1 VASIVNEIESIYEYI
16 KQVFPTEKAHFQR
29 IPSEI
34 KANEISIRYLIGDS
48 TNETGYHYRLDHDF
62 QIVYFAKTEL
72 ECITKLS
79 EMERCLNAAMSI
91 PIKDSDRYMRIDSF
105 GNSQPFKTESGIYS
119 IIGILSVQTR
129 EARPQAEVPKVEEV
143 GITTYAGSDVAKWD
157 ILDGE
162 GTPENPIDGFTFDD
176 LEIGAYIFGKGVK

>member
-176 LEIGAYIFGKGVK
+176 LENGAYIFGKGVK